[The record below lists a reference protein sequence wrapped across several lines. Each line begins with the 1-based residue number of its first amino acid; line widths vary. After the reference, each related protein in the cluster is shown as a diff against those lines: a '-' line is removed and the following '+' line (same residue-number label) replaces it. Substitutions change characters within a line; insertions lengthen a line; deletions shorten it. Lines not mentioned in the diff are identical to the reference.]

1 MTILF
6 MFSLWLFFLLKIL
19 IIQTLNKSACCFLT
33 WLSLAPFELKNN
45 GQWLQGMEPSGI
57 IPCDADM
64 CLLSQNVLH
73 KLCPHIS
80 HLLLLCIL
88 YLWAFR
94 ACGVPKALLHS
105 SHCSGV
111 LFSCFTFMCSSKLL
125 PLVKIFLQL
134 GHSYVFLLCC
144 FGRVPRCTRF
154 LCNSNRHVHVL
165 YYTAC
170 ILAWPHF
177 FPTQLHSPP
186 NGDFCPRIRAS

>member
-6 MFSLWLFFLLKIL
+6 MFWLWLFFLLKIL
-19 IIQTLNKSACCFLT
+19 IIQTLNKSACCFFT

-125 PLVKIFLQL
+125 PLVKIFLQV

-154 LCNSNRHVHVL
+154 LK
-165 YYTAC
+165 
-170 ILAWPHF
+170 
-177 FPTQLHSPP
+177 
-186 NGDFCPRIRAS
+186 